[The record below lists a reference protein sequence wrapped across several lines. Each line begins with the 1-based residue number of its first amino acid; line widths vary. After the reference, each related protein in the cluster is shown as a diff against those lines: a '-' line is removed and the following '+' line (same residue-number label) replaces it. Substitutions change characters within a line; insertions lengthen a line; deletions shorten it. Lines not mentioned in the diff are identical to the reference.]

1 MSKALVIKGA
11 NFAMNKVETITIQE
25 VVPCTGISLSD
36 SAHAFT
42 AIGATKTL
50 MATVTP
56 ADTTETVIWVSSNT
70 DCATVENGVVTCVG
84 VGSSTITAY
93 CGEHSATCAI
103 TATAMIDANT
113 ALSAQN
119 GYTHQGA
126 ELASSKDYISYL
138 SSSKSRMY
146 LSPTVTESGYRALSG
161 TGASASPWNALYP
174 IMIPHNAEKISVS
187 APSGLKNHVNIT
199 LLDSTSQPTYNVSGK
214 GVKGITAST
223 DIKSTM
229 EFDLTE
235 YTGYDSFVIT
245 LQTTGADA
253 STVAGDVTITFS

>member
-11 NFAMNKVETITIQE
+11 NFAANKVETITIQE

-36 SAHAFT
+36 ASHAFT

-50 MATVTP
+50 TATVTP
-56 ADTTETVIWVSSNT
+56 ADTTETVTWVSSNT

-84 VGSSTITAY
+84 VGSATITAY

-119 GYTHQGA
+119 GYSHQGA
-126 ELASSKDYISYL
+126 ELASSKDYISYG

-146 LSPTVTESGYRALSG
+146 LSPTVTESGYKALSG
-161 TGASASPWNALYP
+161 TDASPWNALYP
-174 IMIPHNAEKISVS
+174 IMIPHNTEKISVS
-187 APSGLKNHVNIT
+187 APSGLKNHVYIT
-199 LLDSTSQPTYNVSGK
+199 LLDSTSHPTYNVSNK
-214 GVKGITAST
+214 GVKGITIST

-235 YTGYDSFVIT
+235 YAGYDSFVMT

-253 STVAGDVTITFS
+253 STITGDVTVIFS

>member
-11 NFAMNKVETITIQE
+11 NFASNKVETITLAGVI
-25 VVPCTGISLSD
+25 PCTGISLSD
-36 SAHAFT
+36 ASHVFT

-50 MATVTP
+50 TATVTP
-56 ADTTETVIWVSSNT
+56 ADTTESVIWSSSNT
-70 DCATVENGVVTCVG
+70 DCATVADGVITCVG
-84 VGSSTITAY
+84 VGSATITAS
-93 CGEHSATCAI
+93 CGEQTATCAI
-103 TATAMIDANT
+103 TATAVIDANT
-113 ALSAQN
+113 ALSAQD
-119 GYTHQGA
+119 GYTHAGA
-126 ELASSKDYISYL
+126 ELVNSKDYVSYG

-146 LSPTVTESGYRALSG
+146 LSPTVTESGYKALSG
-161 TGASASPWNALYP
+161 TDASPWNALYP

-187 APSGLKNHVNIT
+187 APSGLKNHVYIT
-199 LLDSTSQPTYNVSGK
+199 LLDSTSQPTYNVSSK
-214 GVKGITAST
+214 GVKGITVST

-253 STVAGDVTITFS
+253 STITGDVTVTFS